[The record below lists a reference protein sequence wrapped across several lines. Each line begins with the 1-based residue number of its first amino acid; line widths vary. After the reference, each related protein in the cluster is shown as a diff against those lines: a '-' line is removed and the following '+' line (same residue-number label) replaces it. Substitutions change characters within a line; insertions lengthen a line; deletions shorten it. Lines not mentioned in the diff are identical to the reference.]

1 MTNIELKNIR
11 ESLNYSKTEFADRI
25 GISAVMQGK
34 YEKGTR
40 EIPETVVEAV
50 DELVETLTAIA
61 VEEAVARE
69 KREAGLTAAAEEL
82 SAPAAAEA
90 EPVTE
95 EAAPVS
101 EEAEP
106 AAEEAAPVSEEA
118 EPVTEEAAPVSEEA
132 EPAAEEAAPVSEEA
146 EPAAEAG
153 PVIIELE
160 TEPVEI
166 EIETVPAAEP
176 TPPSGE
182 DTVSVVQAA
191 SSCEVL
197 LPALMTPWLV
207 AAGFL
212 GARLMWHRRRG
223 LPLWWL

>member
-69 KREAGLTAAAEEL
+69 KREAGLSAAAEAPAAEEL

-90 EPVTE
+90 EPVT
-95 EAAPVS
+95 
-101 EEAEP
+101 
-106 AAEEAAPVSEEA
+106 
-118 EPVTEEAAPVSEEA
+118 
-132 EPAAEEAAPVSEEA
+132 EEAAPVSEEA

-176 TPPSGE
+176 TAPSGE

>member
-69 KREAGLTAAAEEL
+69 KREAGLSAAAEAPAAEEL

-95 EAAPVS
+95 EAA
-101 EEAEP
+101 P